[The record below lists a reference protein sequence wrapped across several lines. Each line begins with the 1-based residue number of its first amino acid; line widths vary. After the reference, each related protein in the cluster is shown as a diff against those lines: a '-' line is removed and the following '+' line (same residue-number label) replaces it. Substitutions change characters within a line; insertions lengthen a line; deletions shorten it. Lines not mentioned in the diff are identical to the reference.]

1 MIALAAHDDATFSI
15 NSSQYQDWDEVPCLC
30 EALSASWRMV
40 SSSGRLQIAT
50 HEWVSFTELI
60 T

>member
-1 MIALAAHDDATFSI
+1 MIALAAHNDGTFSI

-30 EALSASWRMV
+30 KAVSASWRMV

-50 HEWVSFTELI
+50 HE
-60 T
+60 